1 MKKSTEASSV
11 NSMKKIKPTDSESN
25 YQRKVQL
32 LQRIGAVSACLIM
45 LSVFLYFYIRY
56 GKEIYAIFCDS
67 ESLKAFLSQFKGFD
81 KWVFV
86 AIRAF
91 QTVIKIIPA
100 EPLEIGSGILYGT
113 WGGLALCMLGTMI
126 GSFVIIALTRA
137 FGKRLVDAFIPIE
150 KIESLAFLKDE
161 KRVYY
166 TLFFIYL
173 IPGTPKDVLTY
184 AAGLTKLDMKKFLLI
199 TGIARIPSIIT
210 STWCG
215 QEILNRNYTLAI
227 IIFAVTGIL
236 SVVCSLIYNKFSKK
250 SKEKKEETKDN
261 CEKENGCD

>member
-1 MKKSTEASSV
+1 MKKT
-11 NSMKKIKPTDSESN
+11 KPSDSENN

-32 LQRIGAVSACLIM
+32 LQRVGAVSACLLM
-45 LSVFLYFYIRY
+45 AGVFAYFYFRY
-56 GKEIYAIFCDS
+56 GKQLYEIFGNP
-67 ESLKAFLSQFKGFD
+67 ESLKVFLSQFKGFD

-100 EPLEIGSGILYGT
+100 EPLEIGSGLLYGT
-113 WGGLALCMLGTMI
+113 WGGLALCLLGTMI
-126 GSFVIIALTRA
+126 GSFVIIALTRV
-137 FGKRLVDAFIPIE
+137 FGKKLVSAFIPIE
-150 KIESLAFLKDE
+150 KIESLGFLKDE

-184 AAGLTKLDMKKFLLI
+184 AAALTKLDMKKFLLI

-215 QEILNRNYTLAI
+215 QEILNKNYTLAI
-227 IIFAVTGIL
+227 IIFAATGIL
-236 SVVCSLIYNKFSKK
+236 SVVCSLIYNKISK
-250 SKEKKEETKDN
+250 SKEKKNGEK
-261 CEKENGCD
+261 CEKEDGHD